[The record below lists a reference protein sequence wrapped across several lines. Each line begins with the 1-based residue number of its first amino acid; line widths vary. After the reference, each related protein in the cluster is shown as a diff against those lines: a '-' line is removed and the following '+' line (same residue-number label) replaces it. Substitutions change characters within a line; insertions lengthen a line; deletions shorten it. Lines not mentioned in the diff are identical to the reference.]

1 MGEKLAIRL
10 TRTVKGAGCAAKLPP
25 GDLDRALCG
34 LDLPVDDNLLVGLE
48 RADDAGVYRISDD
61 LALVQ
66 TLDFFP
72 PMVDD
77 PFAFGRIAAANALSD
92 VYAMGGT
99 PKTAM
104 NIVAF
109 PAKTLDLAVLRQV
122 IEGGL
127 YALREAGVV
136 LVGGHTIDDPELK
149 YGLSVTGFIHPQRIL
164 TKKRLRAG
172 DQLLLTK
179 PLGTGIICTAIKAGM
194 AGDEVTDRV
203 IANMATLNRTAAE
216 VMAGFSVSA
225 CTDITGFG
233 FLGHLAEMVVD
244 SGFGVRINAAAL
256 PHYPEALE
264 WAAMGLLPAGAYH
277 NRTFRGP
284 FVTFSPEVPQTV
296 QDLLFDPQ
304 TSGGLLIA
312 VAADEAETL
321 RQGLLARGI
330 ATATLVGEVVT
341 EPVDK
346 IIVDYQ
352 TEEER

>member
-1 MGEKLAIRL
+1 MANENPIRL

-77 PFAFGRIAAANALSD
+77 PFSFGRIAAANALSD
-92 VYAMGGT
+92 IYAMGGI

-109 PAKTLDLAVLRQV
+109 PAGILDLSVLRAV

-127 YALREAGVV
+127 HTLREAGVV
-136 LVGGHTIDDPELK
+136 LVGGHTISDPELK
-149 YGLSVTGFIHPQRIL
+149 YGLSVTGFIHPGRIL

-172 DQLLLTK
+172 DKLILTK
-179 PLGTGIICTAIKAGM
+179 PLGTGIVCTAIKAGM
-194 AGDEVTDRV
+194 AGSEVTERV
-203 IANMATLNRTAAE
+203 IGNMADLNREAAE
-216 VMAGFSVSA
+216 VMAGFAVSA

-244 SGFGVRINAAAL
+244 SGLGVWINAAAL
-256 PHYPEALE
+256 PFYPEAPE
-264 WAAMGLLPAGAYH
+264 WAAMGLLPAGAYN
-277 NRTFRGP
+277 NRAFRGS
-284 FVTFSPEVPQTV
+284 FVTFAPEVPPTI

-312 VAADEAETL
+312 VAEDEAETL
-321 RQGLLARGI
+321 RQDLLDRGI
-330 ATATLVGEVVT
+330 AAAALVGEVVT
-341 EPVDK
+341 EPREK
-346 IIVDYQ
+346 IMVDYKKES
-352 TEEER
+352 T